1 MGRLAQLAVLVTMAR
16 RAKVTLIGLAF
27 AILTYYLGHLIT
39 TMTLASVSDTVSEEY
54 HDFTVEAL
62 TMATPC
68 IDWPLLKPFFVKYH
82 IANVIPL
89 EGNELRAELRAYSI
103 YRLRLATYHVY
114 GNTQEG
120 AYRCAHID
128 VGH

>member
-1 MGRLAQLAVLVTMAR
+1 MGRLAHLAVLVTMTK
-16 RAKVTLIGLAF
+16 RAKVTLVGLAF

-68 IDWPLLKPFFVKYH
+68 IDWPPLKPFFVKYH

-89 EGNELRAELRAYSI
+89 EGNELRGRVESLFH
-103 YRLRLATYHVY
+103 L
-114 GNTQEG
+114 
-120 AYRCAHID
+120 
-128 VGH
+128 